1 MKLSKKQQYIKKATL
16 REKCF
21 TGNTRIT
28 SVLNQV
34 KANIAVKTQRK
45 KRLRI
50 ILFMAAFILTY
61 IFYINRQTKVVK
73 LSMFIKR
80 IGTVQR

>member
-50 ILFMAAFILTY
+50 ILFMTAFILTY
-61 IFYINRQTKVVK
+61 IFYRQTKVVK